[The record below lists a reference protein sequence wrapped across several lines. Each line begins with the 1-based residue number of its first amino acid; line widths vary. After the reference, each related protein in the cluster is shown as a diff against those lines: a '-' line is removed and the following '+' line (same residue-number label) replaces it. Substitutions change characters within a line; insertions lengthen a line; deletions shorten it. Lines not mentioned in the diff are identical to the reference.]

1 MESEAFV
8 KTLTQRKKQTLVK
21 QNVSQISQIHQILQD
36 LLRNLNCV
44 NRSGK
49 PVNLMSVD
57 KSALDTSALSI
68 GMQISPLGLQPWE
81 ELALK
86 PYSLG

>member
-49 PVNLMSVD
+49 AVNLMSVD
-57 KSALDTSALSI
+57 KSALDTSALGI
-68 GMQISPLGLQPWE
+68 GMQIPPMGLQPWE

-86 PYSLG
+86 SYSPG